1 MVFLV
6 SVNHGEQL
14 GTFVQ
19 VLCGYQN
26 YDTSW
31 VTSMGLVIFL
41 GLINFTTMNFMSY
54 HTEHVQR
61 YQVIPLDELI
71 LKIPFSSSYTFFSR
85 DWHFSES
92 CILLRNSRQ
101 KDCIV
106 CHGISSDNHNF
117 KSR

>member
-1 MVFLV
+1 MYRGINGVFEI
-6 SVNHGEQL
+6 SSPW
-14 GTFVQ
+14 GTTWYP
-19 VLCGYQN
+19 C
-26 YDTSW
+26 TSAVW
-31 VTSMGLVIFL
+31 LPKIQSFTSMGLRNFL

-92 CILLRNSRQ
+92 
-101 KDCIV
+101 
-106 CHGISSDNHNF
+106 
-117 KSR
+117 